1 MTPKEGVQK
10 QVTLRHLI
18 LKIFDLKYLSVKH
31 LSVKHLTLKYLTVK
45 HSTLDLMTALS
56 TESRSALSGSSV
68 VVEGPEVVLE
78 NLQVLFVL
86 WVGISPPP
94 PSSLWNT
101 FLPAS

>member
-18 LKIFDLKYLSVKH
+18 LKIFDLKY

-86 WVGISPPP
+86 WVGPSPPP
-94 PSSLWNT
+94 PSPLWST
-101 FLPAS
+101 FPPAP